1 MTIPKRREKKVAAS
15 VSNRIRANG
24 DLQQDPAWLRNFRVV
39 QECGEVFGSCRVN
52 VNVKKG
58 RYRYRFTDRH
68 DRERPLLKRP
78 SDR

>member
-58 RYRYRFTDRH
+58 VIDTDSLTDTTGSGH
-68 DRERPLLKRP
+68 F
-78 SDR
+78 